1 MLHNLSSRPSSRVL
15 ALAVGPVAAFT
26 AMTAFAHPGHDA
38 AGHGGFIAGL
48 LHPLLGLDHL
58 LAMLAV
64 GLWSVRQEGSLRR
77 CMPLLM
83 LAGMWGGAA
92 LAWGGLAVPGVETG
106 IALSVLLA
114 GVLVATLARLPGA
127 LGGVLVAAFML
138 FHGHAHGSELPAGA
152 SLVTYL
158 IGFSL
163 ATLAIA
169 FIGKGIGAQLQR
181 CETRWVRALG
191 AVIATVGGVFALS

>member
-1 MLHNLSSRPSSRVL
+1 
-15 ALAVGPVAAFT
+15 G
-26 AMTAFAHPGHDA
+26 
-38 AGHGGFIAGL
+38 I
-48 LHPLLGLDHL
+48 DHL
-58 LAMLAV
+58 LAMLAI
-64 GLWSVRQEGSLRR
+64 GLWSVRQQGSLRR
-77 CMPLLM
+77 FMPLLM

-92 LAWGGLAVPGVETG
+92 LAWGGLALPGVETG

-114 GVLVATLARLPGA
+114 GVLVATLARLPSV
-127 LGGVLVAAFML
+127 LGGGLVAAFML
-138 FHGHAHGSELPAGA
+138 FHGHAHGSELPAEA

-169 FIGKGIGAQLQR
+169 FAGKGVGALLQR

-191 AVIATVGGVFALS
+191 AAIAAVGGAFALS